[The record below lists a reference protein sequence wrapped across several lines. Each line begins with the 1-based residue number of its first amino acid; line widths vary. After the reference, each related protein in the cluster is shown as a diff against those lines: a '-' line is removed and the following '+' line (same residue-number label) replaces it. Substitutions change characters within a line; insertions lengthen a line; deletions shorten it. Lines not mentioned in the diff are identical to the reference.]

1 MRSMRIFSLILMFLV
16 AGTHFGLNAQTVP
29 DKRTYDFGQ
38 IFRHSERFVDFYFKN
53 TGEKKSFFLRLDK
66 IPDITYQISSS
77 TLMPDSSI
85 AIRFQ
90 VNPTKKGK
98 FSYSIPTYFSD
109 INDPITITLKGE
121 VMDLFVDNSTA
132 FQNCPDF
139 TQQPADGNPLDFT
152 LTVVTV
158 EKGSG
163 KVLSKSD
170 VALLQNGLV
179 VGQWKTDRN
188 GQVVKR
194 VPLGYSYFYAT
205 HEGYSP
211 AELGAYINFRRNYVV
226 LELERS
232 IEEIP
237 IIAEEIPVVVNEEI
251 VAEVV
256 IKEEPKEIKIEIEE
270 VIPVK
275 EVPELSLE
283 IEESKTIETTI
294 PALAEVP
301 LENFD
306 PTLFKPNNIVF
317 VLDVST
323 SMRAG
328 DRFELMKYALYQL
341 MEYIRPQ
348 DNIALVTYGSDAR
361 IVLKTTSG
369 ADKEKMIEEVKNL
382 KASGF
387 TAGGKGIK
395 LGYDLA
401 KKGYIPNGNNQII
414 VITDGAFNRDSDDYD
429 RTVKRF
435 TKEGYILS
443 VAGIKNA
450 PADEEK
456 MREVAEQ
463 GNGRYVPIFK
473 LSDAQWN
480 LIKEMREASF
490 IGK

>member
-1 MRSMRIFSLILMFLV
+1 MRGMRFFSLILMFLV
-16 AGTHFGLNAQTVP
+16 FGNYFGLNAQTIP
-29 DKRTYDFGQ
+29 DKKTYDFGQ

-53 TGEKKSFFLRLDK
+53 TGDKKSFFLRLDK

-77 TLMPDSSI
+77 TLLPDSSI

-98 FSYSIPTYFSD
+98 FTYSIPTYFSD

-139 TQQPADGNPLDFT
+139 TQQPGDGNPLDFT

-232 IEEIP
+232 AEEIP
-237 IIAEEIPVVVNEEI
+237 IIIAEIPVVINEEI
-251 VAEVV
+251 VAEVA
-256 IKEEPKEIKIEIEE
+256 IEKEPIEIVIEE
-270 VIPVK
+270 KILVK
-275 EVPELSLE
+275 EPPLSLD
-283 IEESKTIETTI
+283 IEESKEIVTAI
-294 PALAEVP
+294 PSLAEVP

-306 PTLFKPNNIVF
+306 PALFKPNNIVF

-328 DRFELMKYALYQL
+328 ERFELMKYALYQL
-341 MEYIRPQ
+341 MDYIRPQ

-369 ADKEKMIEEVKNL
+369 ADKEKMIEEVKKL

-443 VAGIKNA
+443 VVGIKNA
-450 PADEEK
+450 PVDESK

-480 LIKEMREASF
+480 LIKEMREASY